1 MSTSRRAASFAAGLV
16 APATFD
22 PSLMP
27 RTPLQQGLV
36 TGLSSLATYGAVRSS
51 QAVVQGIAGRFADD
65 DSGPKVRV
73 AANLATLL
81 AATGT
86 YAALRRRDG
95 ETLRRA
101 ALRTGSYEVGL
112 GAGSALAT
120 EALRV
125 ATPGDSPIARVTGDA
140 LTTVMAGVTASSLD
154 IPARRKA
161 GLSMS
166 SGPDRATGPAAVAA
180 ATAVTGGVLLTSSL
194 EQAGAHAL
202 GKGLGHVLPGPAR
215 LWGTI
220 AQVTTAAALAVAAK
234 RGIDGVLARIEQSA
248 RDDEAGIDTAPQD
261 RFVSGGPASGV
272 DFTGLTREGRR
283 HVLTRVR
290 PDVIEDVMLT
300 PATAEPVRVFVGLDT
315 APTIEG
321 RVEVALDEMERL
333 GAFDRSIL
341 VLISPTGSGYVNYAA
356 LQAVELLGLGD
367 VASVVMQYSFQPSFL
382 SLDHVALGREQ
393 NSMLWHAIARR
404 LAPMAVEERPRLL
417 LFGESLG
424 AHTSQDVFIHL
435 GTEGLDQ
442 LGIDSAIWIGTPFAS
457 TWKDEVLGPDR
468 PDVDRSAVGVFTG
481 FLAYEALPDAA
492 RTSVRFAMITHDED
506 GVPKFGW
513 PVTIQEPEWIRQPRP
528 GATTP
533 AMRWRPFTTFVQVF
547 VDMLNGSNVTPGEFA
562 SLGHDYRGDLLDFV
576 SAIYR
581 LPATDEQ
588 MARVGQALPRMEAI
602 LFGYLDDMKAQA
614 AKSAPSD

>member
-22 PSLMP
+22 TSLMP
-27 RTPLQQGLV
+27 RTPVQQGLV

-51 QAVVQGIAGRFADD
+51 QAIVQGLARSLTDDKEASARGRAI
-65 DSGPKVRV
+65 
-73 AANLATLL
+73 ANLATLI
-81 AATGT
+81 AATGAHT
-86 YAALRRRDG
+86 FLRRRDG
-95 ETLRRA
+95 ESLGRA
-101 ALRTGSYEVGL
+101 ALRTASYEVGL
-112 GAGSALAT
+112 GAGSALGT
-120 EALRV
+120 DVLRV
-125 ATPGDSPIARVTGDA
+125 ATPGHSPVARVAGDA
-140 LTTVMAGVTASSLD
+140 LTTVMAGVAATILD

-161 GLSMS
+161 GLASR
-166 SGPDRATGPAAVAA
+166 SGPDRATGLPAVAA
-180 ATAVTGGVLLTSSL
+180 ATAVTGGVLLASSL

-202 GKGLGHVLPGPAR
+202 GKGLARVLPGPAR
-215 LWGTI
+215 LWATI
-220 AQVTTAAALAVAAK
+220 AQVTTAGALAVVAK
-234 RGIDGVLARIEQSA
+234 QGIDGVLARIEQSA

-261 RFVSGGPASGV
+261 RYVSGGPDSGV
-272 DFTGLTREGRR
+272 DFAGLTREGRR

-300 PATAEPVRVFVGLDT
+300 PAIAEPVRVFVGLDT
-315 APTIEG
+315 APTIED
-321 RVEVALDEMERL
+321 RVAVALSEMDRL
-333 GAFDRSIL
+333 GAFERSIL

-382 SLDHVALGREQ
+382 SLDHVALGRAQ

-404 LAPMAVEERPRLL
+404 LEERPAGERPRLL

-435 GTEGLDQ
+435 GTAGLDQ
-442 LGIDSAIWIGTPFAS
+442 LGVSAAVWIGTPFAS

-468 PDVDRSAVGVFTG
+468 PDTDRSSVGVFTS
-481 FLAYEALPDAA
+481 FADYTRLPEPDRAE
-492 RTSVRFAMITHDED
+492 VRFAMITHDED

-513 PVTIQEPEWIRQPRP
+513 PVAIQEPDWIRNPRP
-528 GATTP
+528 GSGTP
-533 AMRWRPFTTFVQVF
+533 TMRWRPFTTFVQVF

-562 SLGHDYRGDLLDFV
+562 SLGHDYRGDLLPFV

-581 LPATDEQ
+581 LPASDEQ
-588 MARVGQALPRMEAI
+588 MARVAQALPRMEAI
-602 LFGYLDDMKAQA
+602 LFDYLEG
-614 AKSAPSD
+614 AKQPATSD